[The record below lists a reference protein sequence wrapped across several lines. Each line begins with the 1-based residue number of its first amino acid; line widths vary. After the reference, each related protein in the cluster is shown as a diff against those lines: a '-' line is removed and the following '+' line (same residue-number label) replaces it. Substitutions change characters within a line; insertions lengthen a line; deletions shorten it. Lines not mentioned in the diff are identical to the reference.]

1 MLMPKTG
8 LKAFIC
14 SFSVS
19 LFAIMAANR
28 AFWHEEPLKEEP
40 LDISGKNIVLFL
52 KNSGTAHFPVKKI
65 ALSALPEIAPKP
77 ASTPQPEVILASVPE
92 DWEFPLEFESA
103 APPADKD
110 VTEAPPE
117 KPVVLADVVYSQDK
131 PLAMPKIEAEPVY
144 EPQRA
149 TEQPKQIAAAPIY
162 QPEEPA
168 LRAPELKTADKADKK
183 PAAPAAAPRQTED
196 PDAAAL
202 KLARAETTGVIPLQ
216 TAGGQAG
223 NNKKIKI
230 GNPGDLNHIAM
241 SENDIPIQSMEQKLD
256 KAVVPADKT
265 EEEKDWQ
272 PMNDSPWIV
281 AKAGGGA
288 KNQMALKEFAGKS
301 DREINLALSTDK
313 QRPEVQVASET
324 VKNLII
330 PIPDDIMQDEDLT
343 PKLAYPSTSEDAE
356 KEKIINAQIKRQEK
370 AAEVKIEDLPLLSPI
385 EEDIVLDAPGTTPAA
400 EAEKVTAAV
409 TPKDEPPA
417 PEPQKAEKEQKSGI
431 LGTLGSIFN
440 RSAQTIDEAKEKAI
454 AKARI
459 KRSLKKKQAQAR
471 PVSIMPKE
479 IRLSFQPNRAEI
491 SGQTLRWVQAFATK
505 AAETPD
511 IALEIRIDGTSAT
524 DLQQK
529 RLNLL
534 HNILSNKGVEY
545 SKINTVFT
553 SREPNSF
560 ILRTISLDNNTG
572 GSAGKTNTGSG
583 PQYIQW

>member
-1 MLMPKTG
+1 M
-8 LKAFIC
+8 
-14 SFSVS
+14 
-19 LFAIMAANR
+19 
-28 AFWHEEPLKEEP
+28 
-40 LDISGKNIVLFL
+40 
-52 KNSGTAHFPVKKI
+52 
-65 ALSALPEIAPKP
+65 
-77 ASTPQPEVILASVPE
+77 
-92 DWEFPLEFESA
+92 
-103 APPADKD
+103 
-110 VTEAPPE
+110 
-117 KPVVLADVVYSQDK
+117 
-131 PLAMPKIEAEPVY
+131 
-144 EPQRA
+144 
-149 TEQPKQIAAAPIY
+149 
-162 QPEEPA
+162 
-168 LRAPELKTADKADKK
+168 
-183 PAAPAAAPRQTED
+183 
-196 PDAAAL
+196 
-202 KLARAETTGVIPLQ
+202 
-216 TAGGQAG
+216 
-223 NNKKIKI
+223 
-230 GNPGDLNHIAM
+230 
-241 SENDIPIQSMEQKLD
+241 
-256 KAVVPADKT
+256 
-265 EEEKDWQ
+265 
-272 PMNDSPWIV
+272 
-281 AKAGGGA
+281 
-288 KNQMALKEFAGKS
+288 
-301 DREINLALSTDK
+301 
-313 QRPEVQVASET
+313 
-324 VKNLII
+324 
-330 PIPDDIMQDEDLT
+330 
-343 PKLAYPSTSEDAE
+343 
-356 KEKIINAQIKRQEK
+356 
-370 AAEVKIEDLPLLSPI
+370 
-385 EEDIVLDAPGTTPAA
+385 
-400 EAEKVTAAV
+400 

-440 RSAQTIDEAKEKAI
+440 RSPQTIDEAKEKAM

>member
-52 KNSGTAHFPVKKI
+52 KNSSTAHFPVKKI

-183 PAAPAAAPRQTED
+183 PVAPTAQLQPAED

-202 KLARAETTGVIPLQ
+202 KLARAETAAVIPLQ
-216 TAGGQAG
+216 TAGGQADG
-223 NNKKIKI
+223 NKKVKI
-230 GNPGDLNHIAM
+230 GDPGELNHIAM
-241 SENDIPIQSMEQKLD
+241 SEDNIPIQSMEKELD
-256 KAVVPADKT
+256 KTSAVNDKPA
-265 EEEKDWQ
+265 EKDWQ

-301 DREINLALSTDK
+301 DQDIKQALYANK
-313 QRPEVQVASET
+313 QRPEVQIASET

-385 EEDIVLDAPGTTPAA
+385 EEEVVLDAPGTTPAA
-400 EAEKVTAAV
+400 EAEKVTAAA
-409 TPKDEPPA
+409 TPKNEPPA

-505 AAETPD
+505 AAEAPD

-572 GSAGKTNTGSG
+572 GSAGKTNNGSG